1 MINGF
6 ALNQASKKMAV
17 FLKVNFAVKRENPS
31 LYIKTLKS
39 YNSQLKQQGLRM
51 SSDNKFE
58 IQSYNESEKMFYVR
72 GPSGNIVKVQDT
84 FAEMFPLWVGRVL
97 ITAQNEKWAQIA
109 ASLTTGFATSVIE
122 ATAEAAIERAVPADQ
137 TPDKRPGVLIQ
148 IYNRDR
154 FELKHQLMQR
164 IGQCTLTCPTTAA
177 FNGLTGKRTLNVGS
191 SLRYFGDGFQK
202 KAMVGGR
209 KCWKIPVMEGNF
221 YVEDGFGAME
231 AVAGG
236 NFMIFASDQL
246 SGLKAAEAAADAI
259 RANAP
264 DVIMQFPG
272 GVCRAGSKA
281 GSLKYK
287 LKASTNH
294 PYCPT
299 LRTLVPDTVVPE
311 GVTCVYEIV
320 MNGLTLDAVKKG
332 MKEGVT
338 AALSVPGVVKIS
350 SGNYGGKLGPFKA
363 YLREAL
369 GEPMPEPAAAPAKA
383 KA

>member
-1 MINGF
+1 
-6 ALNQASKKMAV
+6 
-17 FLKVNFAVKRENPS
+17 
-31 LYIKTLKS
+31 
-39 YNSQLKQQGLRM
+39 M
-51 SSDNKFE
+51 SPNTNKLE
-58 IQSYNESEKMFYVR
+58 IQSYDESTKMFTVKS
-72 GPSGNIVKVQDT
+72 PSGNVVKVQDT
-84 FAEMFPLWVGRVL
+84 FAEMFGLWAGRVL

-109 ASLTTGFATSVIE
+109 ASLTTGFATSVI
-122 ATAEAAIERAVPADQ
+122 AASAEASIERAVPADQ

-154 FELKHQLMQR
+154 FELKHQLMER

-202 KAMVGGR
+202 KAMVDGR

-221 YVEDGFGAME
+221 IVEDGFGAME
-231 AVAGG
+231 AIAGG
-236 NFMIFASDQL
+236 NFMIFASTQEA
-246 SGLKAAEAAADAI
+246 GLKASELAAEAI
-259 RANAP
+259 RTSAP
-264 DVIMQFPG
+264 DVIMIFPG

-299 LRTLVPDTVVPE
+299 LRTLVPDSVVPE

-320 MNGLTLDAVKKG
+320 VNGLTLDAVKNALKL
-332 MKEGVT
+332 GVT
-338 AALSVPGVVKIS
+338 AAVDVPGVVKIS
-350 SGNYGGKLGPFKA
+350 SGNYGGKLGPYKA
-363 YLREAL
+363 YLRDAI
-369 GEPMPEPAAAPAKA
+369 GAPPEPTPPTKPKA
-383 KA
+383 

>member
-1 MINGF
+1 
-6 ALNQASKKMAV
+6 
-17 FLKVNFAVKRENPS
+17 
-31 LYIKTLKS
+31 
-39 YNSQLKQQGLRM
+39 M

-58 IQSYNESEKMFYVR
+58 IQSYNESEKMFYVK
-72 GPSGNIVKVQDT
+72 GPSGNLVKVQDT

-97 ITAQNEKWAQIA
+97 ITAQNEKWAYIA

-122 ATAEAAIERAVPADQ
+122 ATAEAAIERAVPAEQ

-236 NFMIFASDQL
+236 NFMIFASDQT

-332 MKEGVT
+332 MKEGVS
-338 AALSVPGVVKIS
+338 AALGVPGVVKIS

-363 YLREAL
+363 YLREAI
-369 GEPMPEPAAAPAKA
+369 GAPMPEPVAAPTKVKA
-383 KA
+383 

>member
-1 MINGF
+1 
-6 ALNQASKKMAV
+6 
-17 FLKVNFAVKRENPS
+17 
-31 LYIKTLKS
+31 
-39 YNSQLKQQGLRM
+39 M
-51 SSDNKFE
+51 SSNTKLE
-58 IQSYNESEKMFYVR
+58 IQSYDDNEKMFYVKS
-72 GPSGNIVKVQDT
+72 PSGNVVKVQDT
-84 FAEMFPLWVGRVL
+84 FAEMFALWAGRVL

-109 ASLTTGFATSVIE
+109 ASLTTGFATSVI
-122 ATAEAAIERAVPADQ
+122 AASAEASIERAVPADQ

-154 FELKHQLMQR
+154 FELKHQLMER

-177 FNGLTGKRTLNVGS
+177 FNGLLGKRTLNVGS

-221 YVEDGFGAME
+221 IVEDGFGAME
-231 AVAGG
+231 GVAGG
-236 NFMIFASDQL
+236 NFMIFASTQEA
-246 SGLKAAEAAADAI
+246 GLKAAEAAADAI

-264 DVIMQFPG
+264 DVIMIFPG
-272 GVCRAGSKA
+272 GICRAGSKA

-299 LRTLVPDTVVPE
+299 LRTIVPDTVVPE
-311 GVTCVYEIV
+311 GVQCVYEIV
-320 MNGLTLDAVKKG
+320 INGLSLDAVKKG
-332 MKEGVT
+332 IKEGVT
-338 AALSVPGVVKIS
+338 AAIDIPGVVKIS

-363 YLREAL
+363 FLRDAI
-369 GEPMPEPAAAPAKA
+369 GAPAPETETTPPAKA

>member
-1 MINGF
+1 
-6 ALNQASKKMAV
+6 
-17 FLKVNFAVKRENPS
+17 
-31 LYIKTLKS
+31 
-39 YNSQLKQQGLRM
+39 M
-51 SSDNKFE
+51 SSNTKLE
-58 IQSYNESEKMFYVR
+58 IQSYDDKEKMFYVKS
-72 GPSGNIVKVQDT
+72 PSGNVVKVQDT
-84 FAEMFPLWVGRVL
+84 FAEMFALWVGRVL

-109 ASLTTGFATSVIE
+109 ASLTTGFATSVI
-122 ATAEAAIERAVPADQ
+122 AASAEASIEQTVPADQ

-154 FELKHQLMQR
+154 FELKHQLMER

-177 FNGLTGKRTLNVGS
+177 FNGLLGKRTLNVGS

-221 YVEDGFGAME
+221 IVEDGFGAME
-231 AVAGG
+231 GVAGG
-236 NFMIFASDQL
+236 NFMIFASTQEA
-246 SGLKAAEAAADAI
+246 GLKAAEAAADAI

-264 DVIMQFPG
+264 DVIMIFPG

-299 LRTLVPDTVVPE
+299 LRTVVPDTVVPE
-311 GVTCVYEIV
+311 GVQCVYEIV
-320 MNGLTLDAVKKG
+320 INGLSLDAVKKG
-332 MKEGVT
+332 IKEGVT
-338 AALSVPGVVKIS
+338 AAIDVPGVVKIS

-363 YLREAL
+363 FLRDAIGAPVPEA
-369 GEPMPEPAAAPAKA
+369 EVAPPAKA

>member
-1 MINGF
+1 M
-6 ALNQASKKMAV
+6 LKTQKPSLKKEKSFIISV
-17 FLKVNFAVKRENPS
+17 KKRENS
-31 LYIKTLKS
+31 ESFTKTLKLH
-39 YNSQLKQQGLRM
+39 NSQLNCKVHSM
-51 SSDNKFE
+51 SSNTNALE
-58 IQSYNESEKMFYVR
+58 ILSYDDKEKMFLVK
-72 GPSGNIVKVQDT
+72 SSNGNVVKVQDT
-84 FAEMFPLWVGRVL
+84 FAEMFGLWAGRVL
-97 ITAQNEKWAQIA
+97 ITAQNEKWALIA

-122 ATAEAAIERAVPADQ
+122 ATAEAAIERSVPADQ

-177 FNGLTGKRTLNVGS
+177 FNGLDKSKRTLDVGS

-202 KAMVGGR
+202 KAMYGGR

-221 YVEDGFGAME
+221 FVENGFGAME

-236 NFMIFASDQL
+236 NFMIFAKDQL

-299 LRTLVPDTVVPE
+299 LRTLVPDSVVPE
-311 GVTCVYEIV
+311 GVNSVYEIV
-320 MNGLTLDAVKKG
+320 MNGLTLDAVKNGLKQ
-332 MKEGVT
+332 GVT
-338 AALSVPGVVKIS
+338 AAACQPGVVKIS

-363 YLREAL
+363 FLKDAIC
-369 GEPMPEPAAAPAKA
+369 AT
-383 KA
+383 

>member
-1 MINGF
+1 
-6 ALNQASKKMAV
+6 
-17 FLKVNFAVKRENPS
+17 
-31 LYIKTLKS
+31 
-39 YNSQLKQQGLRM
+39 M
-51 SSDNKFE
+51 SSNTTQLE
-58 IQSYNESEKMFYVR
+58 IERFDENEKMFYVK
-72 GPSGNIVKVQDT
+72 GPSGNIVQVQDT

-109 ASLTTGFATSVIE
+109 GSLTTGFATSVIE
-122 ATAEAAIERAVPADQ
+122 ATAEAAIERMVPADQ
-137 TPDKRPGVLIQ
+137 TPDKRPGILIQ

-154 FELKHQLMQR
+154 FELKQQLMQR

-177 FNGLTGKRTLNVGS
+177 FNGLVGKRTLNVGD

-221 YVEDGFGAME
+221 FVESGFGAME

-236 NFMIFASDQL
+236 NFMIFASTPEA
-246 SGLKAAEAAADAI
+246 GLKAAEAAADAI
-259 RANAP
+259 RADAP

-272 GVCRAGSKA
+272 GVCRSGSKA

-320 MNGLTLDAVKKG
+320 MNGLTLDAVKNG
-332 MKEGVT
+332 MKVGVT
-338 AALSVPGVVKIS
+338 AAIGVPGVVKIS

-363 YLREAL
+363 YLREAI
-369 GEPMPEPAAAPAKA
+369 GAPMPEPAPAKV